1 MSLWSRTCFFV
12 SFSRARTCLFEH
24 HTSLNE
30 TSTNPRALGIQVQCW
45 ICNDEAHSPCRCNE
59 VKDWAQLSNEDKVLE
74 NLKKQ
79 CKMCPKCGMGAYIS
93 DKNACNHMTCPC
105 GHHWCWMCLKD
116 WSTHGSSY
124 YACKFYSKDK
134 KAQKMNQERD
144 QELADIK
151 RLQEFEERIAP
162 LISASSGPASKSL
175 FKTKTDL
182 QKHLEIYCGLT
193 QKQVEFLDDAAMTVT
208 QMKRM
213 LKYCNIYL
221 YFRPNSAEDSDRKLF
236 ESQMINMTFLC
247 DTLHV
252 LLDPDSKNN
261 EHQYGLLRR
270 ILGLP
275 STEESSQ
282 RTKKRAKMIK
292 TSSSSRK
299 EDNSQKKFH
308 VSYDD
313 IDSSDP
319 EERRVLFHR
328 YSRTKKYTK

>member
-1 MSLWSRTCFFV
+1 
-12 SFSRARTCLFEH
+12 
-24 HTSLNE
+24 
-30 TSTNPRALGIQVQCW
+30 
-45 ICNDEAHSPCRCNE
+45 
-59 VKDWAQLSNEDKVLE
+59 
-74 NLKKQ
+74 
-79 CKMCPKCGMGAYIS
+79 MGAYIS

-282 RTKKRAKMIK
+282 RTKKRAKMTK